1 MRSAISYLDFDLLV
15 RPTESGYRAQVLSS
29 PAGEAATD
37 FTLPFSDRELGY
49 LLLAIGRPRGGTRR
63 IGSPEMKRSRPWA
76 KVFTRPS
83 SAARSGP
90 VGAAA

>member
-1 MRSAISYLDFDLLV
+1 MRSAIFYLDFDLLV
-15 RPTESGYRAQVLSS
+15 RPTEGGYRAQVLSS

-63 IGSPEMKRSRPWA
+63 IENTARDDEQRP
-76 KVFTRPS
+76 
-83 SAARSGP
+83 AARG
-90 VGAAA
+90 